1 MIMENDGNGTC
12 HDETTYDN
20 IITNHQKDYVVKVK
34 PGGTATNVTSI
45 RDCTEFISPQQN
57 YQPLKNKGGYADMN
71 NAANCNDSNINS
83 SYGLL
88 LVIFISII
96 SMII

>member
-12 HDETTYDN
+12 HDKTTYDN

-34 PGGTATNVTSI
+34 PGGTATNVTPI
-45 RDCTEFISPQQN
+45 RDCTEFTLPPQN
-57 YQPLKNKGGYADMN
+57 YQPLQNKGGYADMT

-83 SYGLL
+83 SYGLFL
-88 LVIFISII
+88 IIFISII
-96 SMII
+96 SVII